1 MTTSVPAG
9 RKRLVHHLDTP
20 FSTVAWPEVSVDDQD
35 TILELL
41 CNLLSPIGQH
51 RRTHLKA
58 SQGKREAKR
67 KRKASAKLVTPEVG
81 VTRPKP
87 KPELVD
93 YVDVGFN
100 AITRGLESMSSSTQ
114 AIHAGQSSENFY
126 KMIFVSRGTQSAAFN
141 CHFPKLVGVASRM
154 CASTEDI
161 RLIGFSK
168 SCSDRLAENLGI
180 ARVSSLAIKKD
191 APGAQALWTF
201 VSGHV
206 ASVDIAWLD
215 NTKSIQYKP
224 TQIAAV
230 ETKIGPK
237 KVKTSQVS

>member
-20 FSTVAWPEVSVDDQD
+20 FSTVAWPEVSLDDQD

-67 KRKASAKLVTPEVG
+67 KASAKLVTSEVS
-81 VTRPKP
+81 VTKP

-93 YVDVGFN
+93 YIDVGFN
-100 AITRGLESMSSSTQ
+100 AITRGLETISSAT
-114 AIHAGQSSENFY
+114 GQSSENSY
-126 KMIFVSRGTQSAAFN
+126 NMIFVSRGTQSAAFN
-141 CHFPKLVGVASRM
+141 CHFPKAVGVASRM

-161 RLIGFSK
+161 KLIGFSK

-215 NTKSIQYKP
+215 NTRSIQYKP

-230 ETKIGPK
+230 ETKIGTK
-237 KVKTSQVS
+237 KVKRSQVS

>member
-1 MTTSVPAG
+1 MT
-9 RKRLVHHLDTP
+9 
-20 FSTVAWPEVSVDDQD
+20 PEVSV
-35 TILELL
+35 T
-41 CNLLSPIGQH
+41 
-51 RRTHLKA
+51 
-58 SQGKREAKR
+58 
-67 KRKASAKLVTPEVG
+67 
-81 VTRPKP
+81 KP

-100 AITRGLESMSSSTQ
+100 AITRGLETMSSGTQ
-114 AIHAGQSSENFY
+114 AIHAGQSSENSY
-126 KMIFVSRGTQSAAFN
+126 NMIFVSRGTQSAAFN
-141 CHFPKLVGVASRM
+141 CHFPKVVGVASRM

-161 RLIGFSK
+161 KLVGFSK

-215 NTKSIQYKP
+215 NTRSIQYKP

-237 KVKTSQVS
+237 KIKRSQVS

>member
-20 FSTVAWPEVSVDDQD
+20 FSTVAWPEISLDDQD

-67 KRKASAKLVTPEVG
+67 KASAKLVTPEVS
-81 VTRPKP
+81 VTKP

-100 AITRGLESMSSSTQ
+100 AITRGLETMSSGTQ
-114 AIHAGQSSENFY
+114 AIHAGQSSENSY
-126 KMIFVSRGTQSAAFN
+126 NMIFVSRGTQSAAFN
-141 CHFPKLVGVASRM
+141 CHFPKAVGVASRM

-161 RLIGFSK
+161 KLVGFSK

-215 NTKSIQYKP
+215 NTRSIQYKP

-237 KVKTSQVS
+237 KAKRSQVS